1 MSLVAAVAR
10 RLVLASLLVF
20 ALSFS
25 VARSDELA
33 EFHVAVEQATTDYRA
48 ALAILETSSQA
59 DTTAAVN
66 RFRQAWQSINDR
78 FGANRPAAFADDA
91 DFVTTFM
98 MVDMRLIGVLLT
110 IELGNRDAARD
121 GLRPIGE
128 TLAQLSARSAPK

>member
-1 MSLVAAVAR
+1 MSLAAAIAR
-10 RLVLASLLVF
+10 RLALATLLVF

-25 VARSDELA
+25 AVRSDELA
-33 EFHVAVEQATTDYRA
+33 DFHAAVEDAAAEYRA
-48 ALAILETSSQA
+48 AQTTLETSSQA

-110 IELGNRDAARD
+110 IELGNRDAARE